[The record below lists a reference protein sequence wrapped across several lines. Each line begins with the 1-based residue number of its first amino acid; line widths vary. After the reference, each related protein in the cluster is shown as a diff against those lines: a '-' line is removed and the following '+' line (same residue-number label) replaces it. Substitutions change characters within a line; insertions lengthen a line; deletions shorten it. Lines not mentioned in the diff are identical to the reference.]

1 MRSINFTPEERKLL
15 LELLNETFYVYTDHN
30 DLAEA
35 VFAYDVISNSRLIN
49 DYQVQLLKDLVDEAH
64 CFSESSTEQCE
75 LCDIMDKLLGR

>member
-1 MRSINFTPEERKLL
+1 MRTINFTAEERKIL
-15 LELLNETFYVYTDHN
+15 LELLNEALYMYTDHN

-35 VFAYDVISNSRLIN
+35 AFAHDVISNSRLIN

-64 CFSESSTEQCE
+64 CFSESSTDQCD